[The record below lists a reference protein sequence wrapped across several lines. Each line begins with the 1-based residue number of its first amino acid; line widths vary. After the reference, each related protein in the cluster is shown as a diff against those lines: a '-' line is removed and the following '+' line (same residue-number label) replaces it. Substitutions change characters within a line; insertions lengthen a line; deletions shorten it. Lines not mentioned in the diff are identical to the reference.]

1 MYEIVTMKES
11 VRVPPKFLE
20 ESSLESVRKALREGV
35 EGIMDKDKGIILC
48 VTDVKEISDGNIIA
62 GDGAVYYDT
71 LFEALV
77 YRPELHEV
85 VDGEVIE
92 VVEFGVFVRIG
103 PLDGL
108 VHVSQASDEFMSFS
122 KEGVLAGK
130 TGGKT
135 LKVGDRVRAR
145 LVTISLKSASSKIG
159 LTMKQPGLGKFEW
172 LEEEKKGGASSG
184 EKK

>member
-20 ESSLESVRKALREGV
+20 ESATESVKKALQEAV
-35 EGIMDKDKGIILC
+35 EGTLDRDRGVVLC
-48 VTDVKEISDGNIIA
+48 VTDIREISDGNIIA

-71 LFEALV
+71 VFAALV

-85 VDGEVIE
+85 IDGEVIE
-92 VVEFGVFVRIG
+92 VVEFGAFVRMG

-108 VHVSQASDEFMSFS
+108 VHVSQAADEFMSFS
-122 KEGVLAGK
+122 KEGVLSGK
-130 TGGKT
+130 SGSRTIK
-135 LKVGDRVRAR
+135 LGDKVRAR
-145 LVTISLKSASSKIG
+145 IVTLSLKSAASSKIG

-172 LEEEKKGGASSG
+172 LEDERKKEAG
-184 EKK
+184 KK

>member
-1 MYEIVTMKES
+1 MHEIVTMRES

-20 ESSLESVRKALREGV
+20 ESSTESVKKALRESV
-35 EGIMDKDKGIILC
+35 EGTMDKDKGIILC
-48 VTDVKEISDGNIIA
+48 VTDVLDISDGNIIA

-71 LFEALV
+71 AFNALV
-77 YRPELHEV
+77 YKPELHEV
-85 VDGEVIE
+85 LDGEVIE
-92 VVEFGVFVRIG
+92 VVEFGCFVRIG

-122 KEGVLAGK
+122 TEGILAGK
-130 TGGKT
+130 TGAKT
-135 LKVGDRVRAR
+135 LKVGDKVRAR

-172 LEEEKKGGASSG
+172 LEEEKKAAGG
-184 EKK
+184 KK